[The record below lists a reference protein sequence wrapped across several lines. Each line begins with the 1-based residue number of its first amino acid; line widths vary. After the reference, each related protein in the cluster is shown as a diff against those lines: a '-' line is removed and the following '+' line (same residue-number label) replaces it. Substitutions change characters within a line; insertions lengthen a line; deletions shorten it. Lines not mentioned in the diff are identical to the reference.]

1 MRQVYDMKVVRLTLG
16 GLRSYP
22 DFGSELPSLRGA
34 RMGLQKSAEAIVGGL
49 YQPGEGPNMK
59 CRKGALVLVWA
70 PLKILVSQDG
80 SLKGSVKARKKAR
93 EISRLRNRL
102 A

>member
-1 MRQVYDMKVVRLTLG
+1 
-16 GLRSYP
+16 
-22 DFGSELPSLRGA
+22 
-34 RMGLQKSAEAIVGGL
+34 MGLQKSAEAIVVGL
-49 YQPGEGPNMK
+49 YRPDEGPNMK

-70 PLKILVSQDG
+70 PLKIVVSQDG

-102 A
+102 AWPGIGRMMTGVIRMWKLVWLCKRVNEMTRG